1 LAKATEGVAGVTCD
15 MPSQTGQNK
24 VMFISDLFFYMS
36 RIQTCPKVFQNCPKL
51 KMFQMYPKQA
61 WGRRAT
67 VFFSI
72 SKYTGHGGKMF
83 LEDLRVLEAFS
94 QTRHRSHDLRTKS
107 LAARLSVQPLPL
119 LVCLGY
125 GYGRAFKERRVALY
139 IDPFNKYKWYKATDK
154 ISNYS

>member
-61 WGRRAT
+61 WGRMAAGFFFNFKVYGSRRQNVLFHKQGT
-67 VFFSI
+67 VPMI
-72 SKYTGHGGKMF
+72 CGQN
-83 LEDLRVLEAFS
+83 L
-94 QTRHRSHDLRTKS
+94 
-107 LAARLSVQPLPL
+107 
-119 LVCLGY
+119 
-125 GYGRAFKERRVALY
+125 
-139 IDPFNKYKWYKATDK
+139 
-154 ISNYS
+154 

>member
-1 LAKATEGVAGVTCD
+1 MSKGFSKLSKAENVPNVSKASLGSDGCGIFFQFQSIRVTAAKC
-15 MPSQTGQNK
+15 S
-24 VMFISDLFFYMS
+24 
-36 RIQTCPKVFQNCPKL
+36 
-51 KMFQMYPKQA
+51 
-61 WGRRAT
+61 
-67 VFFSI
+67 
-72 SKYTGHGGKMF
+72 
-83 LEDLRVLEAFS
+83 FS

-125 GYGRAFKERRVALY
+125 GYGRGFKERRVALY